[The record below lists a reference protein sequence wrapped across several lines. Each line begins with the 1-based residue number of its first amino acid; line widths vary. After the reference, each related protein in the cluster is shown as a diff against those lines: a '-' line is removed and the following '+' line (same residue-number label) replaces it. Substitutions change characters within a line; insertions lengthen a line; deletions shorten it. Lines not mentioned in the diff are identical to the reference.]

1 MLVREGIRGAGG
13 SVAQVAEAGQRAP
26 LAVSDLLQ
34 MAANLANPSD
44 GVADAERINRIEA
57 LERIKAAA
65 AAAQAREIG
74 HRAVRLGGVSGWWL
88 PSWCGW
94 C

>member
-57 LERIKAAA
+57 LERHHDASAA
-65 AAAQAREIG
+65 
-74 HRAVRLGGVSGWWL
+74 VLLGEGAHG
-88 PSWCGW
+88 
-94 C
+94 